1 MTTALFE
8 IGMPAAGKAASPTAS
23 IPDFER
29 LLGPGAWARLPQAV
43 RARFDVNAHAH
54 EATVYVGATTVRAS
68 MTGRAFAHLCRL
80 VGTPVAPYVGDDVPL
95 RVRVYRTNDGVVWE
109 RHYQFAHGDC
119 VVASTKQSDGD
130 GLIEKLGAG
139 LHMKL
144 RVFEAAGALH
154 FVSDGYFFR
163 AGRLSLRLPDWFLP
177 GGTHVTHEDL
187 GDGRFRFTMLTHH
200 RWFGELYFQDG
211 IFSGATRS

>member
-8 IGMPAAGKAASPTAS
+8 IGAGTAGDSGSSTSS
-23 IPDFER
+23 IPDFEH
-29 LLGPGAWARLPQAV
+29 LLGPSAWSRLPQAV
-43 RARFDVNAHAH
+43 RARFDANAHLQ
-54 EATVYVGATTVRAS
+54 EATVYAGATLVRAS
-68 MTGRAFAHLCRL
+68 TTGRQFAHLCRL

-95 RVRVYRTNDGVVWE
+95 RVRVYRTNDGIVWE
-109 RHYQFAHGDC
+109 RHYRFAEREC
-119 VVASTKQSDGD
+119 VVTSTKQSDGD
-130 GLIEKLGAG
+130 ALVEKLGAG

-144 RVFEAAGALH
+144 RVFEERGALH

-163 AGRLSLRLPDWFLP
+163 AGVVALRLPDWFLP

-187 GDGRFRFTMLTHH
+187 GDGRFRFTMRTHH

-211 IFSGATRS
+211 VFSGEPS